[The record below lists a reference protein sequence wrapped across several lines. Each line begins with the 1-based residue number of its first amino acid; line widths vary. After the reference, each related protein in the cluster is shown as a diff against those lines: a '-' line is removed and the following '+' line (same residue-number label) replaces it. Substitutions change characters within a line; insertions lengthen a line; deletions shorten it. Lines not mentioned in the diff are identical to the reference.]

1 MFYNNQLY
9 VADSGN
15 NRLLVMPQNGTTFGP
30 GVSVLGQDLVT
41 LNAPNLV
48 EGREFDFTS
57 AGANQGDAG
66 LAVDLSSTPPHL
78 YVADTYNN
86 RILGWNDLR
95 NLQAGQK
102 ADIVIGQPDFQQV
115 LVNYPTNN
123 ANQPNSSGLYLPRG
137 VAVDLE
143 GNLYVADG
151 GNGRVLRF
159 PSPFTNYQA
168 GTPEQADLVLGQL
181 NFTST
186 VPDPTQRTMA
196 SPYGLAFTYDT
207 GLMVSDIA
215 MSRVMFFP
223 GDQHNPSSFSSGE
236 AATLVFGQP
245 NFNSIT
251 AGSTS
256 NQLNSPRHI
265 SVDTD
270 DRLYVADTGN
280 GRVQIFDHAPTAG
293 QNPSAAY
300 SLTTGLQYPAG
311 IYVSAATGEIWVA
324 DAGNRNAIRF
334 TSFDQ
339 LVRNGQPN
347 ATIQTPVGLRAV
359 VEDGWGNLFLADT
372 ANRITIYYPG
382 LGVVNNA
389 SYLYTS
395 QLAPGMLTSIF
406 TQGNAGQ
413 FGTQASSAPS
423 PPSAHHAERRS
434 GSLQRHSGADLVCR
448 SESD

>member
-1 MFYNNQLY
+1 MPSASQPTQGPAADLVLGQPDFATNTYSPTGDPLTSLTAFTSPTGIAFDSKGRLFVEESVSTQRSRILNTIRHSRSHQAASALLGVDEQSPAPPTTSEFQLNASAGGIFPVGDGIGVADTLNNRILVFPPVEQWTAGQNYQAAVDIAGQSDFSSAKANAGGPTATRNSLTSPSGAVFYNNQLY

-223 GDQHNPSSFSSGE
+223 GDQHNPSSFSWE
-236 AATLVFGQP
+236 K
-245 NFNSIT
+245 
-251 AGSTS
+251 
-256 NQLNSPRHI
+256 
-265 SVDTD
+265 
-270 DRLYVADTGN
+270 
-280 GRVQIFDHAPTAG
+280 
-293 QNPSAAY
+293 
-300 SLTTGLQYPAG
+300 
-311 IYVSAATGEIWVA
+311 
-324 DAGNRNAIRF
+324 
-334 TSFDQ
+334 
-339 LVRNGQPN
+339 
-347 ATIQTPVGLRAV
+347 
-359 VEDGWGNLFLADT
+359 
-372 ANRITIYYPG
+372 
-382 LGVVNNA
+382 
-389 SYLYTS
+389 
-395 QLAPGMLTSIF
+395 
-406 TQGNAGQ
+406 
-413 FGTQASSAPS
+413 
-423 PPSAHHAERRS
+423 PPPWSS
-434 GSLQRHSGADLVCR
+434 GSPISIRLPPARPAIS
-448 SESD
+448 